1 MIEIKDMEKRN
12 FRTFGW
18 VQDSGQIE
26 SLYKVV
32 SVFNKDSVI
41 YKELV
46 DSKISEL
53 IEIRDG
59 RNRLLDALKANPLK
73 IKYIDLVGKSF
84 KPRPIARC
92 NGIIQATVN
101 GQRRPFI
108 GNWPADNFLRWAQ
121 CLGFIKYNYYD
132 DTFEITETGLEF
144 SNSQEGKQRDEILEN
159 ALLSYPPVVRILNLL
174 EDGSIKTKF
183 EIGKNLG
190 FVGEDGFTSLP
201 QDILVMS
208 LSNIDDVK
216 EKNKLKTD
224 TEGSAD
230 KYARMISKWLTKMGL
245 LKQVPK
251 VITVQIGTDTYTA
264 NIGQA
269 YVITAKGIKAL
280 NKARGKSRYKRIAKN
295 ISWEMLATKGVD
307 RDYIRTRRAYIIKIL
322 AENKNGLTLE
332 EIRSILELQY
342 MTPELFT
349 VVKDDIEGLNN
360 IGLNI
365 NLVNNKYFF
374 DDEIND
380 FIIPRVKDED
390 NEKSEITIKK
400 DELREGLDKLSHEY
414 LSLIDLSYDSKQN
427 RLFEMKVVEL
437 LVKEC
442 KYKGLHLGGSRKPDG
457 IIYTSNLVE
466 NYGLIIDTKS
476 YSKGYDLPISQVDEM
491 TRYVIEN
498 NERDE
503 TRNPNKWWNNFS
515 SNIDEFYF
523 TFISGEFRGNIDE
536 KLNRISIVTNR
547 KGVAITI
554 ISLLKLVNEIKA
566 QRMDLNSVKNIFKNK
581 VY

>member
-108 GNWPADNFLRWAQ
+108 GNWPADNFIRWAQ

-144 SNSQEGKQRDEILEN
+144 SNSQEGKQ
-159 ALLSYPPVVRILNLL
+159 
-174 EDGSIKTKF
+174 
-183 EIGKNLG
+183 
-190 FVGEDGFTSLP
+190 
-201 QDILVMS
+201 
-208 LSNIDDVK
+208 
-216 EKNKLKTD
+216 
-224 TEGSAD
+224 
-230 KYARMISKWLTKMGL
+230 
-245 LKQVPK
+245 
-251 VITVQIGTDTYTA
+251 
-264 NIGQA
+264 
-269 YVITAKGIKAL
+269 
-280 NKARGKSRYKRIAKN
+280 
-295 ISWEMLATKGVD
+295 
-307 RDYIRTRRAYIIKIL
+307 
-322 AENKNGLTLE
+322 
-332 EIRSILELQY
+332 
-342 MTPELFT
+342 
-349 VVKDDIEGLNN
+349 
-360 IGLNI
+360 
-365 NLVNNKYFF
+365 
-374 DDEIND
+374 
-380 FIIPRVKDED
+380 
-390 NEKSEITIKK
+390 
-400 DELREGLDKLSHEY
+400 
-414 LSLIDLSYDSKQN
+414 
-427 RLFEMKVVEL
+427 
-437 LVKEC
+437 
-442 KYKGLHLGGSRKPDG
+442 
-457 IIYTSNLVE
+457 
-466 NYGLIIDTKS
+466 
-476 YSKGYDLPISQVDEM
+476 
-491 TRYVIEN
+491 
-498 NERDE
+498 RDE

>member
-108 GNWPADNFLRWAQ
+108 GNWPADNFIRWAQ

-414 LSLIDLSYDSKQN
+414 LSIIDLSYDSKQN

-457 IIYTSNLVE
+457 IIYTSNLEE
-466 NYGLIIDTKS
+466 NYGLIIDTKA